1 MLWITYDIHQF
12 TLKIKEFSSQ
22 YNVKNQHLTNMTKKK
37 KNKCPESTAYLLIND
52 TSTAHFLFA
61 LVLYKDVPFLDAL
74 P

>member
-1 MLWITYDIHQF
+1 MQWITYDIHQF

-37 KNKCPESTAYLLIND
+37 EQMPLVYCISLIND